1 MATSASTPEK
11 HWRWLLAL
19 SAVTLLALALRWYY
33 VSTALVLN
41 PVRGDAT
48 QYYAYAWNLANHS
61 VFAKDAPDAAILS
74 PDNYRDPGYPTFL
87 AFWMKMLGAGD
98 AWYAAVLLC
107 QALLGALTVTL
118 TTQLGKQWL
127 PTGWA
132 IAGGL
137 LMAVWPHSITI
148 NGYLLTETLF
158 GFLCALGLL
167 LFARACLRGNTWW
180 AAVAGLALGAATL
193 TNAVLLPFGILLAG
207 FLAWRKLAP
216 RKICVAL
223 AVGALLLPGA
233 WAFRNTQ
240 IPSPTS
246 GNSSKDRALQN
257 FVQGAWPNFHKAY
270 RDSIFGDAVTQANA
284 RNTLRV
290 VDEEYAALRDSPMD
304 GAKTIM
310 WRFGQHPWRYA
321 AWYLLEKPQELW
333 GWDVVIGQGDLYVY
347 PTKNAPFQVSPPWI
361 ALAAVCHTLNLLLM
375 LLALASLPMTWLRPR
390 NSDGQSTQAGHTSL
404 TSVICLLTFA
414 TLVYTTL
421 QAEPRYSIPFRSFEM
436 LLAVTTL
443 CGITA
448 WLRHKRASGH
458 ATITAVT

>member
-1 MATSASTPEK
+1 MATPALTPEK

-19 SAVTLLALALRWYY
+19 SAITLLALALRWYY

-48 QYYAYAWNLANHS
+48 QYYAYAWNLANHG
-61 VFAKDAPDAAILS
+61 VFAKDAPGAPILG
-74 PDNYRDPGYPTFL
+74 PDNYRDPGYPIFL
-87 AFWMKMLGAGD
+87 ALWMKMLGTGD

-132 IAGGL
+132 IVGGL

-167 LFARACLRGNTWW
+167 LLARACLCGSAWW
-180 AAVAGLALGAATL
+180 AAAAGLALGAAAL
-193 TNAVLLPFGILLAG
+193 TNAVLLPFGVLLAG

-223 AVGALLLPGA
+223 AVGALLLPGV
-233 WAFRNTQ
+233 WAVRNTQ
-240 IPSPTS
+240 LPPPAA

-257 FVQGAWPNFHKAY
+257 FVQGAWPNYHDAY
-270 RDSIFGDAVTQANA
+270 RNSIFGDAVTRAST
-284 RNTLRV
+284 RDTLHA
-290 VDEEYAALRDSPMD
+290 VDEEYAALLDSPMD

-310 WRFGQHPWRYA
+310 RRFGQDPGRYA
-321 AWYLLEKPQELW
+321 AWYLFEKPQELW
-333 GWDVVIGQGDLYVY
+333 GWSVVIGQGDLYVY
-347 PTKNAPFQVSPPWI
+347 PTKNAPFQISPPWI
-361 ALAAVCHTLNLLLM
+361 ALAAICHSLNLPLM
-375 LLALASLPMTWLRPR
+375 LLALAGLLVAWLRRRGSHGRDTPV
-390 NSDGQSTQAGHTSL
+390 GYTSL
-404 TSVICLLTFA
+404 ISVICILIFA

-421 QAEPRYSIPFRSFEM
+421 QAEPRYSIPFRSFEV
-436 LLAVTTL
+436 LLAVTAC
-443 CGITA
+443 CGIAT
-448 WLRHKRASGH
+448 WLKHMRINK
-458 ATITAVT
+458 